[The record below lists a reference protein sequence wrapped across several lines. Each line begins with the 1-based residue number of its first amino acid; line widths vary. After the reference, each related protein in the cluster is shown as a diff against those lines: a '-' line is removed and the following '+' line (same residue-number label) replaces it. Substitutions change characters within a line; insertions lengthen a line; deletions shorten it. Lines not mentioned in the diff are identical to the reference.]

1 MEESNS
7 KLKTIFIGAI
17 IVALMLIAGG
27 IDNDYTTKRG
37 RGSDRCEYQRIATA
51 TEICK

>member
-7 KLKTIFIGAI
+7 KLKAIFIWAI

-27 IDNDYTTKRG
+27 IDNDYTAKRG
-37 RGSDRCEYQRIATA
+37 RGSDRCEYRRVATA